1 MMMYTT
7 RKVLAMVKRRQQTA
21 KVEQRLAMP
30 AWLAPAGGG
39 RLD

>member
-7 RKVLAMVKRRQQTA
+7 RKVLAMVKRRQTA